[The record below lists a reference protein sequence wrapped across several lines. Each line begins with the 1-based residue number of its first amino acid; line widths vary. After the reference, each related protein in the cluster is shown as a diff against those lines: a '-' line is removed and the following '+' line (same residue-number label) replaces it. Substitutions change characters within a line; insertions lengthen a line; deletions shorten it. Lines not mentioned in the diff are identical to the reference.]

1 MYSIAQKNRAI
12 KRMDI
17 LEKKLIIAIDGH
29 SSCGK
34 STVAK
39 DLAKKIE
46 YTYIDSGAMYRV
58 VTLFAMRNNLISSD
72 KIDENKLVHLI
83 DQVNIFFQYNTE
95 KQRHET
101 YLNAE
106 LVEDEIRKMDVS
118 NNVSLIAK
126 IKFVREKMVAFQ
138 RELSKEGGVIMDG
151 RDIGTV
157 VFPNADLK
165 IFMTADVEIRAIR
178 RYEELKHK
186 GEDISLDEIRENV
199 SKRDFIDENRDE
211 SPLRK
216 ANDAITLNNSHLT
229 PKEQLNWIV
238 DRMNEIK

>member
-1 MYSIAQKNRAI
+1 MNIS
-12 KRMDI
+12 
-17 LEKKLIIAIDGH
+17 EKKLIIAIDGH

-58 VTLFAMRNNLISSD
+58 VTLFAMRNALINNE
-72 KIDENKLVHLI
+72 KVDENKLSHLI
-83 DQVNIFFQYNTE
+83 DQVSISFQYNDE

-101 YLNAE
+101 YLNGE
-106 LVEDEIRKMDVS
+106 LVEDEIRSLAVS

-157 VFPNADLK
+157 VFPNAELK
-165 IFMTADVEIRAIR
+165 IFMTADVEVRAIR
-178 RYEELKHK
+178 RYKELKDK
-186 GEDISLDEIRENV
+186 GEEVSLDDIRENV
-199 SKRDFIDENRDE
+199 KKRDFIDENRDE

-216 ANDAITLNNSHLT
+216 AEDAIVLNNSKLS
-229 PKEQLNWIV
+229 KEEQLDWIV
-238 DRMNEIK
+238 ERMSEVV

>member
-1 MYSIAQKNRAI
+1 MNIS
-12 KRMDI
+12 
-17 LEKKLIIAIDGH
+17 EKKLIIAIDGH

-39 DLAKKIE
+39 DLAKKIN

-58 VTLFAMRNNLISSD
+58 VTLFAMRNALINND
-72 KIDENKLVHLI
+72 KVDENKLSHLI
-83 DQVNIFFQYNTE
+83 DQVSISFQYNDE

-101 YLNAE
+101 YLNGE
-106 LVEDEIRKMDVS
+106 LVEDEIRSLAVS

-165 IFMTADVEIRAIR
+165 IFMTADVEVRAIR
-178 RYEELKHK
+178 RYKELKDK
-186 GEDISLDEIRENV
+186 GEEVSLNDIRENV
-199 SKRDFIDENRDE
+199 KKRDFIDENRDE

-216 ANDAITLNNSHLT
+216 AEDAIVLNNSKLS
-229 PKEQLNWIV
+229 KEEQLDWIV
-238 DRMNEIK
+238 ERMNEVV

>member
-1 MYSIAQKNRAI
+1 MNIS
-12 KRMDI
+12 D
-17 LEKKLIIAIDGH
+17 KKLIIAIDGH

-39 DLAKKIE
+39 DLAKKIN

-58 VTLFAMRNNLISSD
+58 VTLFAMRNALITDD
-72 KIDENKLVHLI
+72 KVDENKLSHLI
-83 DQVNIFFQYNTE
+83 DQVSISFQFNDE

-101 YLNAE
+101 YLNGE
-106 LVEDEIRKMDVS
+106 LVEDEIRSLDVS

-138 RELSKEGGVIMDG
+138 RELSKVGGVIMDG

-157 VFPNADLK
+157 VFPNAELK
-165 IFMTADVEIRAIR
+165 IFMTADVEVRAIR
-178 RYEELKHK
+178 RYKELKDK
-186 GEDISLDEIRENV
+186 GEEISLDDIRENV
-199 SKRDFIDENRDE
+199 KKRDFIDENRDE

-216 ANDAITLNNSHLT
+216 ADDAIVLNNSKLS
-229 PKEQLNWIV
+229 KEEQLDWIV
-238 DRMNEIK
+238 ERMNEVV

>member
-1 MYSIAQKNRAI
+1 MNIS
-12 KRMDI
+12 D
-17 LEKKLIIAIDGH
+17 KKLIIAIDGH

-39 DLAKKIE
+39 DLAKKIN

-58 VTLFAMRNNLISSD
+58 VTLFAMRNALINNE
-72 KIDENKLVHLI
+72 KVDENKLSHLI
-83 DQVNIFFQYNTE
+83 DQVSISFQYNDE

-101 YLNAE
+101 FLNGE
-106 LVEDEIRKMDVS
+106 LVEDEIRSLDVS

-138 RELSKEGGVIMDG
+138 RELSKGGGVIMDG

-157 VFPNADLK
+157 VFPNAELK
-165 IFMTADVEIRAIR
+165 IFMTADVEVRAIR
-178 RYEELKHK
+178 RYKELKDK
-186 GEDISLDEIRENV
+186 GEEISLDDIRENV
-199 SKRDFIDENRDE
+199 KKRDFIDENRDE

-216 ANDAITLNNSHLT
+216 AEDAIVLNNSKLS
-229 PKEQLNWIV
+229 KEEQLDWIV
-238 DRMNEIK
+238 ERMNEVV

>member
-1 MYSIAQKNRAI
+1 MNIP
-12 KRMDI
+12 D
-17 LEKKLIIAIDGH
+17 KKLIIAIDGH

-39 DLAKKIE
+39 DLAKKIG

-58 VTLFAMRNNLISSD
+58 VTLFAMRHNLISND
-72 KIDENKLVHLI
+72 HVDENKLAHLI
-83 DQVNIFFQYNTE
+83 EKVSISFQYNKE

-101 YLNAE
+101 FLNKE
-106 LVEDEIRKMDVS
+106 LVEDDIRRLDVS
-118 NNVSLIAK
+118 NQVSLIAK

-138 RELSKEGGVIMDG
+138 RELSKDGGVIMDG

-178 RYEELKHK
+178 RYKELKNK
-186 GEDISLDEIRENV
+186 GETISLDEIRENV
-199 SKRDFIDENRDE
+199 SKRDFIDENREE

-216 ANDAITLNNSHLT
+216 AEDAITLNNSHMS
-229 PKEQLNWIV
+229 PEEQLEWIV
-238 DRMNEIK
+238 ERMNEIGK

>member
-1 MYSIAQKNRAI
+1 MKISKN
-12 KRMDI
+12 
-17 LEKKLIIAIDGH
+17 KLIIAIDGH

-39 DLAKKIE
+39 DLAKKIN

-58 VTLFAMRNNLISSD
+58 VTLFAMRNNLVNND
-72 KIDENKLVHLI
+72 KIDENKLHHLI
-83 DQVNIFFQYNTE
+83 DQISISFQYNDE

-101 YLNAE
+101 YLNGE
-106 LVEDEIRKMDVS
+106 LVEDEIRSLDVS

-157 VFPNADLK
+157 VFPNAELK
-165 IFMTADVEIRAIR
+165 IFMTADVEVRAIR
-178 RYEELKHK
+178 RYKELKDK
-186 GEDISLDEIRENV
+186 GEDVSLDDIRENV
-199 SKRDFIDENRDE
+199 KKRDFIDENRDE

-216 ANDAITLNNSHLT
+216 AEDAIVLNNSKLS
-229 PKEQLNWIV
+229 KEEQLDWIIEK
-238 DRMNEIK
+238 MNEVV

>member
-1 MYSIAQKNRAI
+1 MNIS
-12 KRMDI
+12 
-17 LEKKLIIAIDGH
+17 EKKLIIAIDGH

-39 DLAKKIE
+39 DLAKKIN

-58 VTLFAMRNNLISSD
+58 VTLFAMRNALINND
-72 KIDENKLVHLI
+72 KVDENKLSHLI
-83 DQVNIFFQYNTE
+83 DQVSISFQYNDE

-101 YLNAE
+101 YLNGE
-106 LVEDEIRKMDVS
+106 LVEDKIRSLAVS

-165 IFMTADVEIRAIR
+165 IFMTADVEVRAIR
-178 RYEELKHK
+178 RYKELKDK
-186 GEDISLDEIRENV
+186 GEEVSLDDIRENV
-199 SKRDFIDENRDE
+199 KKRDFIDENRDE

-216 ANDAITLNNSHLT
+216 AEDAIVLNNSKLS
-229 PKEQLNWIV
+229 KEEQLDWIV
-238 DRMNEIK
+238 ERMNEVV

>member
-1 MYSIAQKNRAI
+1 
-12 KRMDI
+12 MDI
-17 LEKKLIIAIDGH
+17 PEKKLIIAIDGH

-39 DLAKKIE
+39 DLAKKID

-58 VTLFAMRNNLISSD
+58 VTLFALRNGLISDD
-72 KIDENKLVHLI
+72 KVDENKLAHLI
-83 DQVNIFFQYNTE
+83 DQISISFQYNNE

-101 YLNAE
+101 YLNGE
-106 LVEDEIRKMDVS
+106 LVEDEIRNLEVS

-126 IKFVREKMVAFQ
+126 IKVVREKMVAFQ
-138 RELSKEGGVIMDG
+138 RELSKDGGVIMDG

-178 RYEELKHK
+178 RYKELKEK

-199 SKRDFIDENRDE
+199 KKRDFIDENRDE

-216 ANDAITLNNSHLT
+216 AEDAIVLNNSQLT
-229 PKEQLNWIV
+229 PAEQLDWIV
-238 DRMNEIK
+238 DRMNEIIPNED